1 MSDDNPLKDR
11 FDPIDPEQEE
21 QHSSSESS
29 QTEETESSD
38 GGDNTD
44 RADSTDNMDNAD
56 KSDNVEG
63 ADGAD
68 SGGESGETSK
78 SDTRRDRPHT
88 AMYISAD
95 LVDRMKGRYRKIN
108 GELMINEGEEIELN
122 KHFYEGLIKAGL
134 ENPDLKDIV
143 LDQRE
148 EESATHR

>member
-11 FDPIDPEQEE
+11 FDPIEPDQEE
-21 QHSSSESS
+21 DSSSSESS
-29 QTEETESSD
+29 RTEETESSD
-38 GGDNTD
+38 SVDKTDKADNT
-44 RADSTDNMDNAD
+44 SETDETG
-56 KSDNVEG
+56 SGSE
-63 ADGAD
+63 
-68 SGGESGETSK
+68 SGGSSK

-95 LVDRMKGRYRKIN
+95 LVDRMKDRYRKIN

-148 EESATHR
+148 EE

>member
-29 QTEETESSD
+29 QTEKTESSD
-38 GGDNTD
+38 SRGN
-44 RADSTDNMDNAD
+44 TDNMDNAD
-56 KSDNVEG
+56 NLDNTDGADKSDNVEEV
-63 ADGAD
+63 DGAD
-68 SGGESGETSK
+68 SGGGSSENSK

-143 LDQRE
+143 LNQRE
-148 EESATHR
+148 EE

>member
-21 QHSSSESS
+21 QRSSSESS
-29 QTEETESSD
+29 QTEETEGSD
-38 GGDNTD
+38 SLDNTD
-44 RADSTDNMDNAD
+44 NADKADNLDNTDGAD

-63 ADGAD
+63 VDGTD
-68 SGGESGETSK
+68 GGESDEDSK

-134 ENPDLKDIV
+134 ENPDLKEIV

-148 EESATHR
+148 EE

>member
-21 QHSSSESS
+21 QRNSSESS
-29 QTEETESSD
+29 QTEETERSD
-38 GGDNTD
+38 
-44 RADSTDNMDNAD
+44 SVDNMDNTDNADNLDNTDGAD
-56 KSDNVEG
+56 KSDNVERV
-63 ADGAD
+63 DGTE
-68 SGGESGETSK
+68 GGESDEDSK

-134 ENPDLKDIV
+134 ENPDLKEIV

-148 EESATHR
+148 KE